1 MKKIYQQPLIDIIK
15 ISYAASFGSNKLTLF
30 ETKCVKEYLTDFQA
44 ISLREKDC
52 LTDVARLTGKD
63 AKLVL
68 DPVFLLDVNFWTN
81 FASRAKYK
89 IKEKYILYYSLKED
103 RELIAQTRKL
113 SEQTNCTVLCIHPTC
128 SNLHVGWKQLHTV
141 GPYEFVSLIKNA
153 ESIATNS
160 FHAIAF
166 SIIFEKKTLYKSFS
180 KTDNR
185 VESLLK
191 SLNASHLNKNGL
203 YDFSAKDERNI
214 ENYLNES
221 KKFLMNA
228 LGNNTENV

>member
-1 MKKIYQQPLIDIIK
+1 M
-15 ISYAASFGSNKLTLF
+15 
-30 ETKCVKEYLTDFQA
+30 
-44 ISLREKDC
+44 
-52 LTDVARLTGKD
+52 
-63 AKLVL
+63 
-68 DPVFLLDVNFWTN
+68 TN

-113 SEQTNCTVLCIHPTC
+113 SVQTNCTVLCIHPTC

-141 GPYEFVSLIKNA
+141 VPYEFVSLIKNA

-180 KTDNR
+180 KNDNR

-228 LGNNTENV
+228 LRNNTENV